1 MTRSA
6 HSHRQIGFSVVELLV
21 GLTISIFLLGGVIFT
36 VVGSSQNYSVLNDM
50 SRLQENGR
58 LAMEF
63 LARELRMAG
72 YFGCYEGKVGTVL
85 NVNSG
90 DLYDP
95 STDIEGLD
103 STGSAWQ
110 PSGNTGI
117 VSDIADGTDAITARY
132 ANPSQMAAVESAMDT
147 PSDSLNAAQSANDY
161 QFQQGNIVVAANC
174 DSVDVFRV
182 TADTTSGNVLQH
194 SDASQGSG
202 PANVS
207 AALNGVYDPGAE
219 IRGYRGVRYFIK
231 TGGNNIRS
239 LFRRSVDVNG
249 TTDEEELVEGV
260 ENMQFLYGEDDDGD
274 NDADSYKNATAVGN
288 WDRVVSVRVA
298 LLLRTVDEYGTN
310 SDADTKTYQLLD
322 VTVDPDDLRVRRQ
335 VYTATIM
342 MRNRV

>member
-1 MTRSA
+1 M
-6 HSHRQIGFSVVELLV
+6 VELLV
-21 GLTISIFLLGGVIFT
+21 GLTISMFLLGGVIFT
-36 VVGSSQNYSVLNDM
+36 MVSGSQNYSVLNDM

-58 LAMEF
+58 IAMEF
-63 LARELRMAG
+63 LVRELRMAG
-72 YFGCYEGKVGTVL
+72 YFGCYEGKAASRL
-85 NVNSG
+85 NVASG

-95 STDIEGLD
+95 SADVEGFD

-110 PSGNTGI
+110 PSGNTAI
-117 VSDIADGTDAITARY
+117 VSDIANGTDAITVRY
-132 ANPSQMAAVESAMDT
+132 ANPSQVAAVEAAMGT
-147 PSDSLNAAQSANDY
+147 PNDSLNATQSANDY
-161 QFQQGNIVVAANC
+161 LFQQGNIVVAASC

-182 TADTTSGNVLQH
+182 TADPTTGNVLQH

-207 AALNGVYDPGAE
+207 AALNGVYEPGAE

-231 TGGNNIRS
+231 TGGNNVRA
-239 LFRRSVDVNG
+239 LFRRTVDVNG
-249 TTDEEELVEGV
+249 IIDEEELVEGV
-260 ENMQFLYGEDDDGD
+260 ENMQLLYGEDDDGD
-274 NDADSYKNATAVGN
+274 NDADSYKSAATVGN

-310 SDADTKTYQLLD
+310 SDADSKTYQLLD

-342 MRNRV
+342 VRNRV

>member
-1 MTRSA
+1 MSRFEQR
-6 HSHRQIGFSVVELLV
+6 HRQMGFSMVELLV
-21 GLTISIFLLGGVIFT
+21 GLTISMFLLGGVIFT
-36 VVGSSQNYSVLNDM
+36 VVSGSQNYSVLSDM

-72 YFGCYEGKVGTVL
+72 YYGCYEGKVANDL
-85 NVNSG
+85 NVASG

-95 STDIEGLD
+95 SADIEGLD

-110 PSGNTGI
+110 PSGNTAI
-117 VSDIADGTDAITARY
+117 VSDVASGTDAITLRY
-132 ANPSQMAAVESAMDT
+132 ANPSQVAAVEAAMAT
-147 PSDSLNAAQSANDY
+147 PNDSLNAAQSANDF
-161 QFQQGNIVVAANC
+161 QFQQGNIVVAASC

-182 TADTTSGNVLQH
+182 TADPTTSNVLQH
-194 SDASQGSG
+194 SAASQGSG
-202 PANVS
+202 PSNVS
-207 AALNGVYDPGAE
+207 AALNGVYEPGAE

-231 TGGNNIRS
+231 TGGNNVGA
-239 LFRRSVDVNG
+239 LFRRSVDING
-249 TTDEEELVEGV
+249 ITDEEELVEGV

-274 NDADSYKNATAVGN
+274 NDADSYKSAATVGN

-310 SDADTKTYQLLD
+310 SDVDSKTYQLLD

-342 MRNRV
+342 VRNRV